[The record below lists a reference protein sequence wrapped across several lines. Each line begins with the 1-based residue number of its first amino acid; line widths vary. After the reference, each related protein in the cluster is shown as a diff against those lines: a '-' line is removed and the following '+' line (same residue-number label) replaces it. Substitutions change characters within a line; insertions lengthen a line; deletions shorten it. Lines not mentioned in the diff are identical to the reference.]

1 MARSNQAPIIVK
13 RSDDDHESE
22 HHGGAWKVAYADFMT
37 AMMAFFLLMWILSV
51 SDENQLTGIAD
62 YFAPAKISMQAPGG
76 TGPLAGETI
85 GPKGILNAS
94 RANDAIPANPG
105 VGQATDPSTE
115 MANASGKSKDTTP
128 DATTDK
134 LATAAQA
141 TTEAGDA
148 TDAKTAAATPHAVDD
163 ARFET
168 LQTRITQAIQHVPDL
183 RPLQQNV
190 LFRRTPDGLNIEV
203 VDQAGKAM
211 FASGSAKI
219 DGPTLKL
226 MDQLGRALSD
236 LPNDVLIAGH
246 TDSVPYQKAGGTY
259 GNWELSSDRANA
271 TRRALVTAG
280 VAPERIT
287 RVSGLS
293 DTDPLKPAEPRDP
306 SNRRITVTLA
316 YLHPKTDAPA
326 PTDTATPRLEANA
339 EPAAPQP
346 APAVE
351 HAAPEAAAPAAPAAP
366 STSEQ
371 PQKFSSVAMDDLR
384 SALQ

>member
-1 MARSNQAPIIVK
+1 MARSNQAPIVLK
-13 RSDDDHESE
+13 RTDEDHESE

-37 AMMAFFLLMWILSV
+37 AMMAFFMLMWILSI

-62 YFAPAKISMQAPGG
+62 YFAPAKVEMQAPGG

-85 GPKGILNAS
+85 GPKGVMNAS

-105 VGQATDPSTE
+105 VGATTDPSTA
-115 MANASGKSKDTTP
+115 MANASASSNANAPEAKIEKV
-128 DATTDK
+128 A
-134 LATAAQA
+134 ATAQGQA
-141 TTEAGDA
+141 TTQDNAENG
-148 TDAKTAAATPHAVDD
+148 AKSAAATPRALDD
-163 ARFET
+163 ARFDA
-168 LQTRITQAIQHVPDL
+168 LQARITQAIQRVPDL

-190 LFRRTPDGLNIEV
+190 IFRRTPDGLNIEV

-219 DGPTLKL
+219 DGPTLAL

-246 TDSVPYQKAGGTY
+246 TDSVPYQNANGTY

-271 TRRALVTAG
+271 TRRALVAAG
-280 VAPERIT
+280 VASQRIT
-287 RVSGLS
+287 RISGLS
-293 DTDPLKPAEPRDP
+293 DTDPLKPQDPRDP

-316 YLHPKTDAPA
+316 YLQPENGAPA
-326 PTDTATPRLEANA
+326 TQLQANA
-339 EPAAPQP
+339 SIPSPQSAAVEQKAPDAG
-346 APAVE
+346 APATQATADE
-351 HAAPEAAAPAAPAAP
+351 
-366 STSEQ
+366 
-371 PQKFSSVAMDDLR
+371 PQKFSSIALDDLR

>member
-1 MARSNQAPIIVK
+1 MAKHDTGRVVVRRK
-13 RSDDDHESE
+13 RAYGES
-22 HHGGAWKVAYADFMT
+22 HHGGSWKIAYADFMT

-85 GPKGILNAS
+85 GPKGVLNAS

-128 DATTDK
+128 DATDEK
-134 LATAAQA
+134 LATAPQA
-141 TTEAGDA
+141 TAEAGDA
-148 TDAKTAAATPHAVDD
+148 TDAKTAAVTPHAVDD

-326 PTDTATPRLEANA
+326 PTDTATPRLEAKA
-339 EPAAPQP
+339 EPVAPQP
-346 APAVE
+346 GPAVE
-351 HAAPEAAAPAAPAAP
+351 HAAPEAAAPAAP

-371 PQKFSSVAMDDLR
+371 PQKFSSVALDDLR

>member
-85 GPKGILNAS
+85 GPKGVLNAS
-94 RANDAIPANPG
+94 RANDAIPTNPG
-105 VGQATDPSTE
+105 IGSVTDPSTE

-128 DATTDK
+128 DATAEK

-141 TTEAGDA
+141 TAKASDT
-148 TDAKTAAATPHAVDD
+148 TDAKTAAVTPHAVDD

-339 EPAAPQP
+339 APAAPQP

-351 HAAPEAAAPAAPAAP
+351 HAAPEAAAPAAP

-371 PQKFSSVAMDDLR
+371 PQQYSSVALDDLR

>member
-62 YFAPAKISMQAPGG
+62 YFAPAKVSMQAPGG

-85 GPKGILNAS
+85 GPKGVLNAS
-94 RANDAIPANPG
+94 RADDTIPANPG
-105 VGQATDPSTE
+105 VGSETAPSTE
-115 MANASGKSKDTTP
+115 LANASGSSKEATP
-128 DATTDK
+128 DATTNKVADAVQ
-134 LATAAQA
+134 ATA
-141 TTEAGDA
+141 EAGD
-148 TDAKTAAATPHAVDD
+148 TTGAKTAAATPHAVDD
-163 ARFET
+163 ARFQT
-168 LQTRITQAIQHVPDL
+168 LQTRITQAIQRVPDL

-211 FASGSAKI
+211 FASGSAKL
-219 DGPTLKL
+219 DGPTLAL

-271 TRRALVTAG
+271 TRRALVAAG
-280 VAPERIT
+280 VAPERVT

-293 DTDPLKPAEPRDP
+293 DTDPLKPADPRDP

-316 YLHPKTDAPA
+316 YIQPEADTKTP
-326 PTDTATPRLEANA
+326 PEATRPRLEANA
-339 EPAAPQP
+339 EQTPP

-351 HAAPEAAAPAAPAAP
+351 QAAPEIVTPAAATP
-366 STSEQ
+366 SDQ
-371 PQKFSSVAMDDLR
+371 PQKYSSIAMDDLR